1 MQAPELRETCRRQGD
16 IVVSGWVWRGKLLVY
31 DGTGVYLKP
40 GNAGRNSS
48 STRGTSKKN
57 CICTA
62 VLQVWLAQPAKGSML
77 FTNAKLAH
85 RRRGQLPGLKG
96 STSANARLRA
106 KLKLKVSHVHFQT
119 CQY

>member
-1 MQAPELRETCRRQGD
+1 MWPHL
-16 IVVSGWVWRGKLLVY
+16 KL
-31 DGTGVYLKP
+31 
-40 GNAGRNSS
+40 GNAGRNRR
-48 STRGTSKKN
+48 STRGASRKN

-77 FTNAKLAH
+77 FIKAKLAH

-106 KLKLKVSHVHFQT
+106 NLKREKQPFAASNADILKQSCLESSKVEGGP
-119 CQY
+119 